1 MRPHF
6 FMGAFIQSGI
16 FLSLLSTISLSGCS
30 HQPQNTNSMQQVQLQ
45 LAENHPEISID
56 QPSAQSRA
64 TQTDTLLRDPI
75 TPQVATQLMLLNSP
89 HLQVELARLGVADA
103 ARLQASVISNPKLSL
118 AALSSNR
125 SGPWQWDLGLTQSLL
140 ELLTRSAREKQ
151 ASSEW
156 MATQLKVT
164 QSLQLNIY
172 QLQQEYFAAIAA
184 KQNLLI
190 EKTLLDAAQAK
201 QKLAESL
208 FSAGNI
214 SELDY
219 LAHLSSAEE
228 QERAFAHQQEQVSE
242 TQAELNYLLGLNAS
256 QNAEL
261 PEQLPA
267 LPNEKFN
274 EEKLAQQ
281 AMQTRI
287 DIQLAKLHRQ
297 QLMQER
303 ELIRKEYGLADS
315 SIGIAAKK
323 EADGTKSVGPQVELA
338 LPLFDRGQAKLA
350 TIDAKITSADAEIID
365 AQLHTIRDIKKAL
378 AQLQHTHR
386 VQLKQAQKTAERRV
400 ELTEREVNFM
410 LASPFDLIDLKI
422 REIQLQQEQTTALL
436 SYWQARS
443 QLELALGK
451 SITIEAQNDSETEHT
466 NIHDH
471 NQTHS
476 APETSSEQHKGHK
489 HD

>member
-1 MRPHF
+1 MGPLMRPSILF
-6 FMGAFIQSGI
+6 
-16 FLSLLSTISLSGCS
+16 SLLSTFFMYGCS
-30 HQPQNTNSMQQVQLQ
+30 QQQPINMNSIQQVQLQ
-45 LAENHPEISID
+45 LSENHPEINLE
-56 QPSAQSRA
+56 QPSSKERAAQTEA
-64 TQTDTLLRDPI
+64 LLRDPI
-75 TPQVATQLMLLNSP
+75 TPQSATQLMLLNSP

-125 SGPWQWDLGLTQSLL
+125 TSPWQWDLGLTQSLM

-164 QSLQLNIY
+164 QSLQLNIF

-208 FSAGNI
+208 FKAGNI

-219 LAHLSSAEE
+219 LAHLSDYQE
-228 QERAFAHQQEQVSE
+228 QERAFVHEQEEVSQTQV
-242 TQAELNYLLGLNAS
+242 ELNYLLGLNSS

-261 PEQLPA
+261 PEQLPS
-267 LPNEKFN
+267 LPNESFN
-274 EEKLAQQ
+274 AAQLTQQ

-297 QLMQER
+297 QLLQER
-303 ELIRKEYGLADS
+303 DVIRKEYGLADS
-315 SIGIAAKK
+315 SVGIAAKK
-323 EADGTKSVGPQVELA
+323 EADGTKSVGPQVELG

-350 TIDAKITSADAEIID
+350 IVDAQITSADAEIID
-365 AQLHTIRDIKKAL
+365 AQLHAERDIKKAL

-386 VQLKQAQKTAERRV
+386 AQLQEAQETAKRRV
-400 ELTEREVNFM
+400 ELAEREVNFM
-410 LASPFDLIDLKI
+410 LGSPFDLIDLKI
-422 REIQLQQEQTTALL
+422 REIKLQQEQTTALL

-451 SITIEAQNDSETEHT
+451 SIALVTQNDPPSESAHIHEH
-466 NIHDH
+466 
-471 NQTHS
+471 HS
-476 APETSSEQHKGHK
+476 HSTPSNTPNSEQHKGHK